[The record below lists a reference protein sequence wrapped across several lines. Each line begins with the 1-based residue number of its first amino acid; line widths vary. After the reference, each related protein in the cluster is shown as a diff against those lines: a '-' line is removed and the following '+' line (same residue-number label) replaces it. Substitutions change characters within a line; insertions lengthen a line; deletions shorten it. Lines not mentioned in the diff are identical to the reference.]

1 MHLMRRRRTL
11 ADFAHRA
18 SCHPCLSLCCA
29 CVRCLLLPLW
39 QGLVDFG
46 LAAVWAEGFGSLPG
60 LWSVF
65 VLLVARALV
74 LGLLGVAGWRVGAA
88 SLFLRLPTS
97 SRLQAFLAARLLRKP
112 KGHLEQHSPLP
123 GAGVRRAANRRQL
136 RVVGLVNEAGVHAR
150 VASGL

>member
-29 CVRCLLLPLW
+29 CVRCLPLPLW
-39 QGLVDFG
+39 QGLVGFG

-88 SLFLRLPTS
+88 SLFF
-97 SRLQAFLAARLLRKP
+97 A
-112 KGHLEQHSPLP
+112 SPHELKT
-123 GAGVRRAANRRQL
+123 AGVSGRAAAQKTQ
-136 RVVGLVNEAGVHAR
+136 GP
-150 VASGL
+150 S